1 MNQPGKNIP
10 ADRIGA
16 KWKLQRSPF
25 LPERRLEEGI
35 AKLLVGKMGRDK
47 IGKYSDDDNGY
58 EKEEADDCSSIL
70 TEISLEFLEQGN
82 PANFS
87 GV

>member
-1 MNQPGKNIP
+1 VNQPGKNIP

-47 IGKYSDDDNGY
+47 VGKYSDDDNGY
-58 EKEEADDCSSIL
+58 EKEEADDSSSIL
-70 TEISLEFLEQGN
+70 SEI
-82 PANFS
+82 
-87 GV
+87 